1 MADADR
7 CGAVQG
13 RECAIDALKRLGWW
27 AADYAYAGFWQV
39 RSFFG
44 RSDPAGFATGA
55 GVPIVVLAG
64 VYETWRFLEPLVVA
78 LHDRGH
84 PVYVVDALRRN
95 RFPVVDE
102 AQQIAAFLRERDLS
116 GVILVAHSKGGLA
129 GKLAM
134 TAAEG
139 WRIRSMLAV
148 ATPFGGSRY
157 ARRMPGRVLR
167 AFAPD
172 DPSIVALAREIEV
185 NARIVSVYAE
195 FDPHIPEGSE
205 LPGAKNVVLGTG
217 GHFRILAHPRVL
229 AELAV
234 LAES

>member
-1 MADADR
+1 M
-7 CGAVQG
+7 
-13 RECAIDALKRLGWW
+13 
-27 AADYAYAGFWQV
+27 
-39 RSFFG
+39 
-44 RSDPAGFATGA
+44 
-55 GVPIVVLAG
+55 PIVVLAG

-102 AQQIAAFLRERDLS
+102 AQQITAFLRERDLS

-134 TAAEG
+134 TASEG

-172 DPSIVALAREIEV
+172 DPSIVALAREIDV
-185 NARIVSVYAE
+185 NARIVSVYAA

-205 LPGAKNVVLGTG
+205 LPGAKNVVLDTG

>member
-1 MADADR
+1 MDAVR
-7 CGAVQG
+7 
-13 RECAIDALKRLGWW
+13 RLGWW

-44 RSDPAGFATGA
+44 RDDARAFTDGD

-64 VYETWRFLEPLVVA
+64 VYETWRFLEPLIVA
-78 LHDRGH
+78 LHQRGH
-84 PVYVVDALRRN
+84 PVHVVDALRRN
-95 RFPVVDE
+95 RFPVADE
-102 AQQIAAFLRERDLS
+102 AEQIAEHLRARDLT

-134 TAAEG
+134 TGPEG
-139 WRIRSMLAV
+139 HRIRAMLAV

-167 AFAPD
+167 AFSPD
-172 DPSIVALAREIEV
+172 DPSILALAREVEV

-195 FDPHIPEGSE
+195 FDPHIPEGSA
-205 LPGAKNVVLGTG
+205 LPGAKNVVLDTG

-229 AELAV
+229 AELAA